1 MRRRKTSNHR
11 QKTRRRIA
19 AHSIRSR
26 HRIRGS
32 LQLRGRNQRH
42 HRATKTTTHNTG
54 TQRAPIQ
61 AHLHRIINLR
71 ARNTQ
76 LITHRHERLRE
87 NTARLLKRRETKLI
101 SMLQQIARTTHQ
113 SHIVERMTHPTARE
127 RTRTTRILQGVQGTI
142 HRRIHQ
148 ISTPRLRRARIHT
161 RTGQILRQRITQKT
175 QTQSLSARLRRRT
188 TSRKTAIRQLMR
200 SVRINHQK
208 TQAMLGNIHRNRLN
222 RKITEI
228 NHQSLLRM

>member
-32 LQLRGRNQRH
+32 LHLRGRNQRH

-76 LITHRHERLRE
+76 LITHRHKRLRE
-87 NTARLLKRRETKLI
+87 NTARLLKRRKAQLI

-113 SHIVERMTHPTARE
+113 SHIVERMTHPTTRE
-127 RTRTTRILQGVQGTI
+127 RTRTTRVLQSIQGTI

-148 ISTPRLRRARIHT
+148 ISTPRLCRTRIHT
-161 RTGQILRQRITQKT
+161 RTRQILR
-175 QTQSLSARLRRRT
+175 
-188 TSRKTAIRQLMR
+188 
-200 SVRINHQK
+200 
-208 TQAMLGNIHRNRLN
+208 
-222 RKITEI
+222 
-228 NHQSLLRM
+228 